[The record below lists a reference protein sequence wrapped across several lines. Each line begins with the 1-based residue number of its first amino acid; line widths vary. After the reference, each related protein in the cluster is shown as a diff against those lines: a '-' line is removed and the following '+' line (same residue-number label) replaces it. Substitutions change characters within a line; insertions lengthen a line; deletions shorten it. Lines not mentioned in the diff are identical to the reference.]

1 MLKKILLPVSLLSLF
16 SCDDDKRTPITDG
29 KVYSELVVR
38 YDKNTNKT
46 SASAAFW
53 DGSRSGKRLIFHGDA
68 TITFQDVPMDYRSV
82 DYTYIKELNNYQ
94 SPAIFRFVDV
104 NNKEFVNTATINT
117 IDFPIIQPLDTI
129 DSSIPLIVQWTGSA
143 LENLE
148 KVSLRIETIGTT
160 QDTTGRTSITFSSA
174 DFLQLSSFKNNT
186 VTVTLER
193 SKSPG
198 LPNDLGGGGTI
209 TSQYITLSK
218 TAYLK

>member
-1 MLKKILLPVSLLSLF
+1 MLKKQLLLVIMLSI
-16 SCDDDKRTPITDG
+16 SGCDDDKRTPITDG

-68 TITFQDVPMDYRSV
+68 TLTFQDVPMDYRSV
-82 DYTYIKELNNYQ
+82 YYTYIKELNNHQ

-104 NNKEFVNTATINT
+104 NNREFVNSAAVNT
-117 IDFPIIQPLDTI
+117 IDFPITQPLDTI
-129 DSSIPLIVQWTGSA
+129 DSSIPLTILWAGLA

-148 KVSLRIETIGTT
+148 KVSLRIENVGTT
-160 QDTTGRTSITFSSA
+160 QDTTGRTSITFSNT
-174 DFLQLSSFKNNT
+174 DFLPLSSYKNSS

-209 TSQYITLSK
+209 TSQYPRLHT
-218 TAYLK
+218 